1 MHMFQNIHSFHNC
14 NDFLLFQLQYALI
27 QIQNYLLALVI
38 FLVEILRFL
47 LLFLY
52 IEILHHYNLLMLQI
66 VFQQF
71 LHIFH
76 HFLLIL
82 GNDIFLSEFFL
93 YQNFLSLN
101 FFFKLLTSISFVL
114 FEGRMMAA
122 APIRPVNSSAA

>member
-38 FLVEILRFL
+38 FLVEIRRFL

-52 IEILHHYNLLMLQI
+52 IEILHRYSLLMLQI

-101 FFFKLLTSISFVL
+101 LLNFLIQFCWDFLVPQFLFFQLCFFNKSEIIL
-114 FEGRMMAA
+114 
-122 APIRPVNSSAA
+122 